1 MAHVTVKRQ
10 LEASDWMTLGP
21 CFVIVALWVLF
32 KGLRYVP

>member
-1 MAHVTVKRQ
+1 MPSITVKRE

-21 CFVIVALWVLF
+21 CFLILALWLLF